1 MKKRILFVLFFICVL
16 IIGFFVLWIFILPK
30 NLPVKIEVTLAKS
43 VTCRIGE
50 STYTFRLYPYDNGI
64 YLLRVEKGNEFKTKV
79 IVSGYDYEFL
89 DLKIH
94 VVKLIAGGVVLE
106 IQKVE

>member
-1 MKKRILFVLFFICVL
+1 MKKGILFVLIFICVL
-16 IIGFFVLWIFILPK
+16 VIGFLMLWIFIIPK
-30 NLPVKIEVTLAKS
+30 NLSVKIEVTLAKS
-43 VTCRIGE
+43 VTCQIGE

-64 YLLRVEKGNEFKTKV
+64 YLLRVERGNEFETKV

-106 IQKVE
+106 IQKVD